1 MPRAG
6 PLRSR
11 VDGSASNGLN
21 VSVTKTSKRS
31 AVAKHIKASTP
42 EKRRRIEAAALAL
55 FTTQGFHGTNNREIA
70 KRAGV
75 STAAIYTHYPSKE
88 ALFAGLVE
96 QHRAY
101 IAEWLRKTVGTLKEP
116 LSKRDLRA
124 LGAAIGA
131 RLREDPQYFLLI
143 FIDVVEFRGRHFRS
157 SFHNVP
163 QWFRLVLGPALA
175 RVKEEP
181 GWCGQDPA
189 FVMAA
194 IYMYLVHYGLIE
206 RHMDGRQHLGV
217 GDELAIKRIVDLLS
231 GGLWPAAP
239 DGTHG
244 NGQDLSPT
252 ALAHR
257 KLLDEAAQN
266 RIDFLRLLSGRLWSN
281 PPELPGGRSRDPAG
295 RPPAKVPLMFLPEI
309 TRDRPDDT
317 QLRIEAAALELFTTQ
332 GFHGTNIRDIADKA
346 QVSQGAIYTY
356 FPSKEAIF
364 EDLVG
369 TYRRCMTAFLGRVV
383 LMLEE
388 PFTREGLRLLAK
400 SIRSMVY
407 DDAQHWLLLFID
419 VLEFNN
425 RHFADMYHDVPE
437 QLRRVI
443 RPVLQRTRK
452 QPGWCGLDPAFA
464 LSVIYLL
471 FFAYFVVERHMHG
484 NQHLG
489 VAEDEAIERLIDLLC
504 HGIWRPSLAPVTFSQ
519 RARRAAV
526 DPAPESPG
534 FPAASK

>member
-1 MPRAG
+1 MW
-6 PLRSR
+6 SR
-11 VDGSASNGLN
+11 RN
-21 VSVTKTSKRS
+21 VKRS
-31 AVAKHIKASTP
+31 AVPRHIKASTP
-42 EKRRRIEAAALAL
+42 DKRRRIEAAALAL

-96 QHRAY
+96 QHRAL
-101 IAEWLRKTVGTLKEP
+101 IAGWLRKTMGALQDP
-116 LSKRDLRA
+116 LSKGDLRA
-124 LGAAIGA
+124 FASAICTKM
-131 RLREDPQYFLLI
+131 RDDPQYFLLI
-143 FIDVVEFRGRHFRS
+143 FIDVVEFKSRHFRA
-157 SFHNVP
+157 SFHDVP

-189 FVMAA
+189 FILAA
-194 IYMYLVHYGLIE
+194 TYMYFVHYGLIE
-206 RHMDGRQHLGV
+206 QHMGGRRHLGV
-217 GDELAIKRIVDLLS
+217 ANEFAIKRIVDLLS
-231 GGLWPAAP
+231 GGLWRSPPDAP
-239 DGTHG
+239 RG
-244 NGQDLSPT
+244 NGQDPSAT

-266 RIDFLRLLSGRLWSN
+266 RIDFIRLLSGRLWSA
-281 PPELPGGRSRDPAG
+281 PFEIPGARSRGPSA
-295 RPPAKVPLMFLPEI
+295 RRAAKVPLMFLPEI
-309 TRDRPDDT
+309 SRDRPDDT

-346 QVSQGAIYTY
+346 EVSQGAIYTY
-356 FPSKEAIF
+356 FASKEAIF
-364 EDLVG
+364 EDLVA
-369 TYRRCMTAFLGRVV
+369 TYRRCMSAFIGRVV

-388 PFTREGLRLLAK
+388 PFSREGLRLLAR

-419 VLEFNN
+419 VLEFKN
-425 RHFADMYHDVPE
+425 RHFADMYRNVPE

-464 LSVIYLL
+464 LAAIYLL

-489 VAEDEAIERLIDLLC
+489 VSEEQAIERLIDLLC
-504 HGIWRPSLAPVTFSQ
+504 SGMWHPAPDLAPVTFSQ
-519 RARRAAV
+519 RGRRAA
-526 DPAPESPG
+526 DSTSEPPA
-534 FPAASK
+534 FPDAAK